1 MRCLLKIQMDVEA
14 SNRAL
19 KDGSFQQTMEKLMQ
33 TTKPEAA
40 YFGLENGCRTG
51 YIFFDMKDSSEMPGI
66 GENLFMA
73 TNAKLYLSPIMNQED
88 LKKGLA
94 AAFG

>member
-1 MRCLLKIQMDVEA
+1 MRCLLKIHLDVEA

-19 KDGSFQQTMEKLMQ
+19 QDGSFQSIMEKLMQ

-40 YFGLENGCRTG
+40 YFGVENGCRTG
-51 YIFFDMKDSSEMPGI
+51 YIFFDMKDSSEMPAI
-66 GENLFMA
+66 GEHLFLT
-73 TNAKLYLSPIMNQED
+73 TNAKLFISPIMNHED
-88 LKKGLA
+88 LQKGLA